1 VRFHRRTADI
11 SDSLQIA
18 GAINSVSQLL
28 HASETFIKLFMHPLR
43 VEENALTG
51 HIMQQVVITGDNI
64 LQARRKL
71 VNTRLYQEVVFYGT
85 RESLDQEF
93 VDTWKGDIGEV

>member
-1 VRFHRRTADI
+1 
-11 SDSLQIA
+11 
-18 GAINSVSQLL
+18 LL

-64 LQARRKL
+64 LQACRKL

-93 VDTWKGDIGEV
+93 VDTRKGDIGEV